1 MNAFLSL
8 GRWFFAIPFALL
20 GLVHF
25 MDVDIMTTSVPEFL
39 PAKWVF
45 VYLTGLM
52 LILTSVSMLIGR
64 YDKLASISL
73 AIFLLLMIGLVYI
86 PNVLDAPNKNMFI
99 TGMLKDFALAGAA
112 MMYAKHYANQR

>member
-1 MNAFLSL
+1 MNTFLSL

-39 PAKWVF
+39 PAKWIF
-45 VYLTGLM
+45 VYLTGLI
-52 LILTSVSMLIGR
+52 LILASVSMLIGR
-64 YDKLASISL
+64 YDKIAAIGLAC
-73 AIFLLLMIGLVYI
+73 FLLLMIGFVYI

-112 MMYAKHYANQR
+112 LMYAKHYANER